1 MLSSTSPQDDISND
15 LAELLGLDNIEL
27 VIKVNENR
35 DTVLEEVISFHISLN
50 SR

>member
-1 MLSSTSPQDDISND
+1 MLSSASPKDDISND

-35 DTVLEEVISFHISLN
+35 DSVLEEVMSLN
-50 SR
+50 I